1 MSETKLDG
9 GNGLPD
15 GGASTVT
22 TLEELLNDESFN
34 YSASSIAFDE
44 DTKYHEC
51 LTMFIAGDPER
62 CLQKMYEYGLLSK
75 ESIQNNDKVF
85 NLFQEACYAIG
96 NFNRFGFRLQ
106 DVILENFTGDPQVLQ
121 CHLMNCT
128 LASEISILNRYYR
141 CSAKALLMEKPINE
155 EKATGLEIQ
164 TRRTIARIGSRVR
177 VPDEALEFQQLIG
190 TYIFTI
196 QIKLLQKTPSFSLY
210 KKLCD
215 RIPNLSDQLKKWP
228 STYKEKTIEGQ
239 ILSQLEHMYSK
250 AKKQH
255 QRRRTNSAAISESV
269 KPSTQVT
276 AKKDKLQRPV
286 NWLSLWHKYFSR
298 MNLSRQNLLFLL
310 IFLLIS
316 LQITK
321 KLVKF
326 PIFFTQFSRKI
337 LIQLKSIL
345 SLLSSV

>member
-22 TLEELLNDESFN
+22 TLEELLNDESFS

-196 QIKLLQKTPSFSLY
+196 QIKLLQKTPSFPCTKSSATGYPTYLINSRNGRALTRKRLSRAKY
-210 KKLCD
+210 CRNSSICTQKL
-215 RIPNLSDQLKKWP
+215 RNNTNGVGLILLPFLNQSNLQRK
-228 STYKEKTIEGQ
+228 
-239 ILSQLEHMYSK
+239 SQ
-250 AKKQH
+250 
-255 QRRRTNSAAISESV
+255 QRRINYKGRSIGCPSGTN
-269 KPSTQVT
+269 
-276 AKKDKLQRPV
+276 
-286 NWLSLWHKYFSR
+286 
-298 MNLSRQNLLFLL
+298 
-310 IFLLIS
+310 
-316 LQITK
+316 
-321 KLVKF
+321 
-326 PIFFTQFSRKI
+326 I
-337 LIQLKSIL
+337 LAG
-345 SLLSSV
+345 